1 MSRIRNRRRRGVRV
15 VASLGVSL
23 GVALPALVASG
34 CTGEARNDLAR
45 EAFIKAVNLKCKLT
59 KSEYSLAWD
68 VADQLGADERGRELA
83 VAARRRSDE
92 LLAEVDRLDGPRDV
106 TGEVRDLF
114 RKASDTA
121 QEAADGRI
129 EPAEA
134 RARLEELRREAR
146 DRGLG
151 ECVSI

>member
-1 MSRIRNRRRRGVRV
+1 MSGNRNRHRRV
-15 VASLGVSL
+15 VALVIASCVVSL
-23 GVALPALVASG
+23 GALVASG
-34 CTGEARNDLAR
+34 CTGEARSDLAR

-92 LLAEVDRLDGPRDV
+92 LLAEIDRLDGPRDV
-106 TGEVRDLF
+106 TSEVQDLF

-129 EPAEA
+129 DPAEA
-134 RARLEELRREAR
+134 RARLEELRQEAR